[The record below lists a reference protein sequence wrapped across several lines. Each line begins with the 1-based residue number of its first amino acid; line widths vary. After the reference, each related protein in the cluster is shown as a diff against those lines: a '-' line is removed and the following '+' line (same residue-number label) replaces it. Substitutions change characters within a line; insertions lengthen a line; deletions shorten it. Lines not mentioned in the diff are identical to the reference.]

1 MTSEPARL
9 MFHQAE
15 TETSSIATIRVLRRA
30 LAEANL
36 SEAEFCRLWGE
47 AAANFTLRCN
57 VIGLKLLLILLRSAP
72 AYNNLPGQLLFEEYN
87 GLIALLEGQT
97 DKALVHFEQQLAQA
111 RWLVEPFEIVKATL
125 NLALAYL
132 TEFRLDQ
139 VHETLTTARHIIGEQ
154 PNPALLVKILN
165 REAELAAYQHRT
177 ALSVEKAEQALAL
190 ARQHE
195 LPLEEAFAL
204 NWLGLN
210 WMYWREMSRAERY
223 LLESLRVR
231 QQRRDVLGRAETL
244 ISLSRLYFKN
254 NEAVL
259 TNNCADG
266 GLAIMRQLKNRPG
279 IAQGLYWK
287 AAVLYRSGQPENAL
301 PLAMEAVE
309 IRLELDEATKLAE
322 AFSLLG
328 QIYAVLDNPKL
339 ALFCHRRVLELHQPQ
354 HNTPQWI
361 EPLTA
366 TGDYLLR
373 VQESDPESRLDWER
387 GLTSFRLAIEI
398 IERYE
403 DLYYLAPALGRMAR
417 GLLRLAGLK
426 GIVEAQRCYRLQLT
440 LLGSMDETYFPT
452 AEAIAQRAEAL
463 TGLQI
468 CASLLRRQ
476 DNPANSL
483 KD

>member
-15 TETSSIATIRVLRRA
+15 AEASSVATIRVLRRA
-30 LAEANL
+30 LAEASL
-36 SEAEFCRLWGE
+36 TQAEFCRLWRE
-47 AAANFTLRCN
+47 AATNFTLRCN
-57 VIGLKLLLILLRSAP
+57 VVGLKLLLVLLSGAP
-72 AYNNLPGQLLFEEYN
+72 SYPSLLGQLLFEEYN
-87 GLIALLEGQT
+87 GLIALLEGHT
-97 DKALVHFEQQLAQA
+97 DKALVHFEQQLILA
-111 RWLVEPFEIVKATL
+111 RRLAEGVEIVEATL
-125 NLALAYL
+125 NLALTHL

-139 VHETLTTARHIIGEQ
+139 VHKALTTAHQMVKEQ

-177 ALSVEKAEQALAL
+177 ARSVEKAEQALAL
-190 ARQHE
+190 ARRYE

-223 LLESLRVR
+223 LLESLQIR

-254 NEAVL
+254 NELLL
-259 TNNCADG
+259 TNNCVNG

-287 AAVLYRSGQPENAL
+287 AAVLYRSGQPETAL

-309 IRLELDEATKLAE
+309 IRLELGEATKLAE

-328 QIYAVLDNPKL
+328 QIYAGLNNPKL

-354 HNTPQWI
+354 HDTPQWI

-373 VQESDPESRLDWER
+373 VKESDPDSRLDWER

-398 IERYE
+398 IEQYQ

-426 GIVEAQRCYRLQLT
+426 GIPEAQRCYRLQLT

-476 DNPANSL
+476 DNPAHSL
-483 KD
+483 KS